1 MKMTTLGEYWLYN
14 VDNILEF
21 TATMYDILRL
31 FDTDKPALY
40 LVYDMWDDMIEKVN
54 NTIYGEARKAASNE
68 YAQFLGHMD
77 IFGNADSIEDRCTID
92 SKMWWLVHGVSALN
106 IERIGNKILP
116 IRAQDL
122 VYVHTNL
129 RLLFRKS
136 DLYLNEETSL
146 WNVSGDHFDPL
157 NGVEELEIA
166 ILSLDEPEME
176 RKIYQDDDV

>member
-1 MKMTTLGEYWLYN
+1 
-14 VDNILEF
+14 
-21 TATMYDILRL
+21 
-31 FDTDKPALY
+31 
-40 LVYDMWDDMIEKVN
+40 
-54 NTIYGEARKAASNE
+54 
-68 YAQFLGHMD
+68 MD

-92 SKMWWLVHGVSALN
+92 SKMWWLIHGVSALN

-116 IRAQDL
+116 IRAEDL

-136 DLYLNEETSL
+136 DLYLKEETSL

-157 NGVEELEIA
+157 NGVEELEKA